1 MFAMLLFEPL
11 ARGTHLVVDCTV
23 SVPRFDLGCATRCH
37 SVAYPVDGPLCHLN
51 LSFRHANFTAFIH
64 RAKHRET
71 LREETQRSGNKE
83 PGTRNT
89 WKEENCNPTTS
100 TSTFKHQYIFS
111 SFSFLTHPEA
121 ARRAVTQRIPSFR
134 FSLFFTHFRPR
145 GCATRCPS
153 MAYTLSCPLTNLR
166 TSRPAFLTLDGSHHK
181 PSPVLPFPP
190 NKRRHV
196 IDWKQTQQHDPEIPR
211 RIAPTGLLSSEGLLS
226 LHKTRSNLYCTTS
239 YVKSCCHGQTTY
251 FQPIWEKLTSSPSA
265 CK

>member
-11 ARGTHLVVDCTV
+11 ARGTHLAVDCTV

-71 LREETQRSGNKE
+71 LREETQRSGNKD

-121 ARRAVTQRIPSFR
+121 ARRAITQRIPSFR

-166 TSRPAFLTLDGSHHK
+166 TSRPAFLTLDGSQI
-181 PSPVLPFPP
+181 FP
-190 NKRRHV
+190 RFA
-196 IDWKQTQQHDPEIPR
+196 ISSKQT
-211 RIAPTGLLSSEGLLS
+211 AT
-226 LHKTRSNLYCTTS
+226 
-239 YVKSCCHGQTTY
+239 CHRLETNT
-251 FQPIWEKLTSSPSA
+251 A
-265 CK
+265 A